1 MNERNRRAR
10 LDDIRRVAETLRESP
25 IEAPDFTASI
35 LDRVDAERPFLA
47 PSVRRRLPWVRI
59 GLGVCVAATTLMVA
73 MTYRV
78 APNAVRVVS
87 LQGAPVSDVVQ
98 CVECAAAARLAPSNF
113 MPTPG
118 PMLSVRES
126 DATQFLSAMATV
138 ASISENEGRR
148 TMSIVPLAVAT
159 ATSTPIAVPTQVVA
173 IDTPAP
179 DFGRSRGGTM
189 ASRFEASV
197 FPSESI
203 LSNSAIRTA
212 VFSSDVPRVKVVP
225 AFLEHDL
232 DGVILPR

>member
-1 MNERNRRAR
+1 MNERKRRAR

-25 IEAPDFTASI
+25 IEAPDFTSSI

-73 MTYRV
+73 MAYRV
-78 APNAVRVVS
+78 APRAVRMATM
-87 LQGAPVSDVVQ
+87 QAAPVSDVVQ
-98 CVECAAAARLAPSNF
+98 CVECAAASRLDPSKLI
-113 MPTPG
+113 PLRG

-148 TMSIVPLAVAT
+148 MVALVPASVA
-159 ATSTPIAVPTQVVA
+159 AAKPIAAPSQAVA
-173 IDTPAP
+173 IDTPAAP
-179 DFGRSRGGTM
+179 DFGRSAGGTM

-197 FPSESI
+197 FPRESI
-203 LSNSAIRTA
+203 LSSSAVRTA
-212 VFSSDVPRVKVVP
+212 VFSADVPRARVVP

>member
-1 MNERNRRAR
+1 MNERNRRSR
-10 LDDIRRVAETLRESP
+10 LDDIRRVAESLRESP
-25 IEAPDFTASI
+25 IEAPDFTSSI

-59 GLGVCVAATTLMVA
+59 GLGVCVAATTLTIA

-87 LQGAPVSDVVQ
+87 QQGAPVSDMVQ
-98 CVECAAAARLAPSNF
+98 CVECAAAAKLAPSNF
-113 MPTPG
+113 MQLRG

-138 ASISENEGRR
+138 ASISENDGRR
-148 TMSIVPLAVAT
+148 AMTLVPAVA
-159 ATSTPIAVPTQVVA
+159 AAGMSTPIVVPSQVVGL
-173 IDTPAP
+173 DTPAA
-179 DFGRSRGGTM
+179 DFARVRGGAM
-189 ASRFEASV
+189 ASRFESSV

-203 LSNSAIRTA
+203 LSDSAIRTA